1 MRAERLL
8 RIVML
13 LQTRGR
19 VTAGELARELEIS
32 TRTVK
37 RDMEALSGAGIPV
50 YATRGGAGGWRLVE
64 SYRTSLTGLTTT
76 EALSI
81 VVGHTHG
88 VLADLGLD
96 DPGEG
101 PILKLLETIAPSAR
115 ARVDHARERIHVHD
129 GPWGGRVTPPDPTL
143 VLLQKAIWADRV
155 VRVLYGTSPRSVR
168 LRPYGLVRQGSWY
181 LVARRGSELRTY
193 RVSRIH
199 RLELTDETFERP
211 PGFDLAGHWQEAS
224 RSFVASHPR
233 YVVELR
239 LRGEAAIRAGWVWAR
254 ERTVGE
260 PDADGWVR
268 VTLDLQ
274 DAETART
281 TVRQLG
287 TDTVVLAPAELRE
300 ATLAYA
306 RQLLDA
312 NS

>member
-19 VTAGELARELEIS
+19 VTAAELARELEIS

-115 ARVDHARERIHVHD
+115 SRIDHARQRIHVDD
-129 GPWGGRVTPPDPTL
+129 GPWGGRASPPDPTL
-143 VLLQKAIWADRV
+143 VQLQKAIWADRV
-155 VRVLYGTSPRSVR
+155 VRVRYGTSPTSVR
-168 LRPYGLVRQGSWY
+168 LQPYGLVRQGSWY

-199 RLELTDETFERP
+199 RLQPVDETFERP
-211 PGFDLAGHWQEAS
+211 AGFDLARHWREAS
-224 RSFVASHPR
+224 KSFVASHPR

-239 LRGEAAIRAGWVWAR
+239 LRGDAAVRVGWVWAR
-254 ERTVGE
+254 ERTIGE

-268 VTLDLQ
+268 ATLDLQ
-274 DAETART
+274 DAESAQT

-287 TDTVVLAPAELRE
+287 TEAVVIAPDELRD

-306 RQLLDA
+306 REVLA
-312 NS
+312 TNS